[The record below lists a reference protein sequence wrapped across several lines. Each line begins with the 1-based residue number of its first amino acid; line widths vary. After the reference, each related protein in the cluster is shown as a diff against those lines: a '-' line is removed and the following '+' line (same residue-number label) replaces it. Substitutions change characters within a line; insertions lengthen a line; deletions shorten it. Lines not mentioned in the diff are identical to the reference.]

1 MSIEEFLESLGNT
14 SEEVANSLEQMGIK
28 GECYNGEY
36 CPVTKAIYQ
45 KFPKMSRGLK
55 TVYSI
60 TYPRYID
67 SIYGKLY
74 IEGSNSVIITWDDI
88 QTLDPDCPKAIADFV
103 RNFDNRKY
111 PNLIGK
117 SQAEFREE
125 VLARLTKE
133 EKMALGL

>member
-1 MSIEEFLESLGNT
+1 MKIEEFLESLGET

-45 KFPKMSRGLK
+45 KFPNMSRGLR
-55 TVYSI
+55 TLYEI
-60 TYPRYID
+60 TTPGFVNT
-67 SIYGKLY
+67 IYGEIYQKR
-74 IEGSNSVIITWDDI
+74 SSTVVVTWDDC

-103 RNFDNRKY
+103 KDFDNIKY

-117 SQAEFREE
+117 SQAEFKEE
-125 VLARLTKE
+125 VLAKLTKE